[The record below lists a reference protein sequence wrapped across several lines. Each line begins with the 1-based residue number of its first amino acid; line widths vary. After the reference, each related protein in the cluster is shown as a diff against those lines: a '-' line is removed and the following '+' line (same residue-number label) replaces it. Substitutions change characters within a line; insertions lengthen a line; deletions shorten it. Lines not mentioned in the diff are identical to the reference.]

1 MKYILDGAYVNENK
15 ETVGIMKLVFENHD
29 YV

>member
-1 MKYILDGAYVNENK
+1 MNYILDCAYVNENK

>member
-1 MKYILDGAYVNENK
+1 MNYILEGAHVNENK
-15 ETVGIMKLVFENHD
+15 ETVGIMKLVYENHD